1 MKVESFEYNI
11 RNKIVP
17 MAQSILIR
25 HGEHIPTVFVYDEHG
40 IERISQLSDLFSA
53 KDKDM
58 IFGVLRQF
66 LKEVNAKAMVLIT
79 EVWYR
84 QVSKDNT
91 GDEVLDGKK
100 KVSECSDKC
109 EALTI
114 HWEYNLEEHKEG
126 IMNFPFENND
136 GSLAIMYDECSDNI
150 CDGDNFSGRSM
161 HMLK

>member
-84 QVSKDNT
+84 QFSK
-91 GDEVLDGKK
+91 DGKK
-100 KVSECSDKC
+100 KVSECSDKR

>member
-1 MKVESFEYNI
+1 MV
-11 RNKIVP
+11 
-17 MAQSILIR
+17 
-25 HGEHIPTVFVYDEHG
+25 
-40 IERISQLSDLFSA
+40 
-53 KDKDM
+53 
-58 IFGVLRQF
+58 FGVLRQF
-66 LKEVNAKAMVLIT
+66 LKEVDAKAMVLIT
-79 EVWYR
+79 EVWFR
-84 QVSKDNT
+84 KADMNTILSKID
-91 GDEVLDGKK
+91 DEK
-100 KVSECSDKC
+100 KVSECSDRR

>member
-25 HGEHIPTVFVYDEHG
+25 HGEHIPTVFIYDKYG
-40 IERISQLSDLFSA
+40 IERISELNDLFNI

-58 IFGVLRQF
+58 VFGVLRQF
-66 LKEVNAKAMVLIT
+66 LKEVDAKAMVLIT

-84 QVSKDNT
+84 KVNKDAIK
-91 GDEVLDGKK
+91 DEMFDGKK
-100 KVSECSDKC
+100 RVSECSDKR

-114 HWEYNLEEHKEG
+114 HWEYNFEEHKEG
-126 IMNFPFENND
+126 ILNFPFESND
-136 GSLAIMYDECSDNI
+136 GSVSILYDECSDSI
-150 CDGDNFSGRSM
+150 CDSENFIGRSM
-161 HMLK
+161 HLLK